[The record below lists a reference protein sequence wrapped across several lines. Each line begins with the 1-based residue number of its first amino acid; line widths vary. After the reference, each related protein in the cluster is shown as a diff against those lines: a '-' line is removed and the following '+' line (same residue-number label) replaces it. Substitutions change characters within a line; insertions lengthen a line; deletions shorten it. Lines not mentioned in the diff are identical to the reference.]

1 MRVQNNY
8 DMAKEVQFLLFIG
21 IGQECDIALDVC
33 TSNVGQKCRVEKL
46 LNSILLFC
54 CFYIKLYKKKKKKIS
69 LQMSHIYSLSKKKSH
84 IYSFICL
91 FIKKRKKYLLSLLF

>member
-21 IGQECDIALDVC
+21 IGQECGIALDVC

-46 LNSILLFC
+46 LNSILLF
-54 CFYIKLYKKKKKKIS
+54 S
-69 LQMSHIYSLSKKKSH
+69 V
-84 IYSFICL
+84 FI
-91 FIKKRKKYLLSLLF
+91 